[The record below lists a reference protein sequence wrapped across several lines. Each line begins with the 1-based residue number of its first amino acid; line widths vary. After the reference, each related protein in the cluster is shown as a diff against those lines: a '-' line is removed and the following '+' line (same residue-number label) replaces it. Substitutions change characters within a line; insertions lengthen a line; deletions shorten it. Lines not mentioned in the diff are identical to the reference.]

1 MSNVNHAIHAQFTKG
16 HLALILSC
24 ALLLATF
31 LAVSGTN
38 PFGKK
43 SEGLTNN
50 QQSSF
55 YDQLYSAGTQS
66 SASGQSG
73 KVAGAETQAQA
84 VVPRGPIMPRGNP

>member
-31 LAVSGTN
+31 LLVSGIN
-38 PFGKK
+38 PFSKRGDQ
-43 SEGLTNN
+43 LTNN
-50 QQSSF
+50 QQPSF
-55 YDQLYSAGTQS
+55 YNDLYSAGTRIITS
-66 SASGQSG
+66 SPSGQ
-73 KVAGAETQAQA
+73 VAGAET